1 MPFATDGDGVDCC
14 AIKLTQPRAT
24 QANTRAIAA
33 ARLGNGSARNTTV
46 APWARGQRRCLAF
59 AIAGTV
65 ATALRGA
72 KRRLRLKGI
81 TARVDERAMRCRTS
95 VAIGVLSLLA
105 AACGKPAA
113 EGHALAAFGAFQ
125 SALFAGDVTAL
136 RAAVTE
142 ESAPAVENLPF
153 AAIRQRQP
161 LVANEAVDLRGSWLI
176 RATDPNQ
183 GNAPADYF
191 VTRERG
197 RFVVD
202 LIATAQLHATERAAT
217 SDGPRTFV
225 PRELTPE
232 DHDEIRR
239 RELATPPGTPV
250 R

>member
-1 MPFATDGDGVDCC
+1 
-14 AIKLTQPRAT
+14 
-24 QANTRAIAA
+24 
-33 ARLGNGSARNTTV
+33 
-46 APWARGQRRCLAF
+46 
-59 AIAGTV
+59 
-65 ATALRGA
+65 
-72 KRRLRLKGI
+72 
-81 TARVDERAMRCRTS
+81 MRCRTS
-95 VAIGVLSLLA
+95 VAIGVLSLLT

-153 AAIRQRQP
+153 AAIQQRQP
-161 LVANEAVDLRGSWLI
+161 LVASEAIDLRGSWLI

-183 GNAPADYF
+183 GNAQADYL
-191 VTRERG
+191 VTKERG

-202 LIATAQLHATERAAT
+202 LVATAQLHATERVAT
-217 SDGPRTFV
+217 DGPRTFV
-225 PRELTPE
+225 PRELTAE

-239 RELATPPGTPV
+239 RELATPPGTPA